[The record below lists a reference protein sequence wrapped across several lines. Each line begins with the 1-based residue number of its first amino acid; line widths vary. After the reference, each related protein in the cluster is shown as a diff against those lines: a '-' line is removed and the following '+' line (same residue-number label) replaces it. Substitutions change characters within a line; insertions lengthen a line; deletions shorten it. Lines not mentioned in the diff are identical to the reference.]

1 MLCIHWWYIDGSSLI
16 PVLAVSTGWL
26 YVFKYVLYVYETYEY
41 FAGNSKASC
50 AAILKIKDGVS
61 DLIRGLDICS
71 DGKKHI
77 DYILLSELGGLD

>member
-1 MLCIHWWYIDGSSLI
+1 MCRH
-16 PVLAVSTGWL
+16 
-26 YVFKYVLYVYETYEY
+26 
-41 FAGNSKASC
+41 
-50 AAILKIKDGVS
+50 IKDGVS